1 MQIKPLPRTDLQA
14 SVIGLGTD
22 YFGSTIDRKLS
33 MQLLDRY
40 VESGGN
46 FIDTAEVYA
55 GWIPG
60 GEHQSEQLIG
70 DWLGERGSRDTRA
83 IHSLFRPRALIR
95 SWNRWTFRDCPSAK
109 SNRT

>member
-1 MQIKPLPRTDLQA
+1 
-14 SVIGLGTD
+14 
-22 YFGSTIDRKLS
+22 
-33 MQLLDRY
+33 LDRY

-70 DWLGERGSRDTRA
+70 DWLGERGSRDT
-83 IHSLFRPRALIR
+83 LII
-95 SWNRWTFRDCPSAK
+95 STKGAHPK
-109 SNRT
+109 L

>member
-33 MQLLDRY
+33 MQILDRY

-55 GWIPG
+55 GCIPG
-60 GEHQSEQLIG
+60 GEHQSEKLIG
-70 DWLGERGSRDTRA
+70 DWLGERG
-83 IHSLFRPRALIR
+83 LGRALIISTKVR
-95 SWNRWTFRDCPSAK
+95 HPKLESIDVA
-109 SNRT
+109 